1 MLQAMEKW
9 VQAVKE
15 MLIKKGQVGTVVT
28 SEVCSEEVQ
37 LCDTCEAIW
46 PNASRLFPPWRP
58 LIGRALFGSRP
69 WRRPILML

>member
-37 LCDTCEAIW
+37 LCDTCEAI
-46 PNASRLFPPWRP
+46 
-58 LIGRALFGSRP
+58 
-69 WRRPILML
+69 